1 MTTGMMIVGGV
12 IALAVLVAA
21 CLTRKPVRSLF
32 SSALQ
37 GICALAAVN
46 VLSVFSGVTIGL
58 TAFTTYMATVLGLPG
73 VITLL
78 CLQAIMQ

>member
-1 MTTGMMIVGGV
+1 MTTGMMIAVGV
-12 IALAVLVAA
+12 IVLAVLVAA
-21 CLTRKPVRSLF
+21 CLTGKPVRSLL

-58 TAFTTYMATVLGLPG
+58 TAFTTFMSTVLGMPG

-78 CLQAIMQ
+78 CLQAMIQ